1 MSHTPRVT
9 VAESGRGRYVNDI
22 VVGRHELVADEPES
36 VGGDDLG
43 PNPYD
48 YLCVAL
54 GACTSMTMR
63 MYAERKGWALGRVTV
78 DVDHARRSGVD
89 VFTRVL
95 HVQGDLDDDQRARL
109 REIADRCPVHRTLE
123 TTATIETEM
132 P

>member
-9 VAESGRGRYVNDI
+9 VAESGRGRYAND
-22 VVGRHELVADEPES
+22 VTVGRHELVADEPES

-48 YLCVAL
+48 YLCAAL

-63 MYAERKGWALGRVTV
+63 MYADRKGWALGRVTV
-78 DVDHARRSGVD
+78 EVDHAKRSGVD

-95 HVQGDLDDDQRARL
+95 HVQGDLDAEQRARL

-123 TTATIETEM
+123 ANADIETEM